1 LVRRGREPGELSKPT
16 EPKMLLR
23 VLASDTIM
31 AAEAMPSPMTSEAVA
46 GDPAPSTGPAAS
58 APSSPP
64 QMVAAT
70 TSVGTDDNIIK
81 ETEVIM
87 RQLGL
92 RALGIVSLSEAM
104 GTTHF
109 VLNQAHDVLCRERE
123 DIDEEWL
130 RLSVWVS
137 LLKKRTTSEE
147 RRWRGGRRAST

>member
-1 LVRRGREPGELSKPT
+1 
-16 EPKMLLR
+16 
-23 VLASDTIM
+23 
-31 AAEAMPSPMTSEAVA
+31 
-46 GDPAPSTGPAAS
+46 
-58 APSSPP
+58 
-64 QMVAAT
+64 MVAAT
-70 TSVGTDDNIIK
+70 TSIGTDDNIIK